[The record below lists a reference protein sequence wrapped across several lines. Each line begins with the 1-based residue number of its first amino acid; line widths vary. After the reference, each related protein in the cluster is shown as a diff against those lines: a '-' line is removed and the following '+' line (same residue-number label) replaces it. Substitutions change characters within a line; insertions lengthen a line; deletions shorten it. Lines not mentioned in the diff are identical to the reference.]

1 MKVKYKGESCEL
13 IQEISGTLFV
23 VQYHGKPILA
33 ERKELIAPGD
43 EKKIAAPEDAQQKIA
58 ASGDDRSENKRRGG
72 SRKTETK
79 AKKKAEAKK

>member
-1 MKVKYKGESCEL
+1 MKVTYKGESCEL

-23 VQYHGKPILA
+23 VQYHGKPVLA

-43 EKKIAAPEDAQQKIA
+43 EKKNAAP
-58 ASGDDRSENKRRGG
+58 GNDRSENKRRGG

>member
-13 IQEISGTLFV
+13 IQEISKTLLV

-33 ERKELIAPGD
+33 ERKELVAPGD
-43 EKKIAAPEDAQQKIA
+43 AAQ
-58 ASGDDRSENKRRGG
+58 GNDRSENKRRGG

-79 AKKKAEAKK
+79 AKKKAGAKK